1 MRRILTLLMIIA
13 VSGAAAQERFD
24 YVFRRNPWNGGPNA
38 AGIRQDSLS
47 RSYAEIYFTKETGG
61 MTGHSSS
68 DDSWNA
74 GARTESVRH
83 LKKVSFAGGFGYDYF
98 DGRNMCGSMFT
109 EPGYYP
115 VDILEFTPGRKIRED
130 YTFTGGVSAVLGR
143 RWTGGLRVEFEAQNY
158 AKRKDL
164 RHKNTRLDFEFSP
177 GVMYHA
183 GRFAAGAVYIVGT
196 NSEKLEAEEIGSTP
210 ESYQAFFDRGLGY
223 GSLQLWESSDM
234 HLTTSGV
241 TGFPVRENTRGA
253 GVQLQYGPVYAAA
266 AYRNRQGETGERGM
280 IWHEFGT
287 HQVTANA
294 ALSLGNLQRRHF
306 VRLHLDWRSL
316 RTDENIITTETVNGV
331 TKPYIHGST
340 PIFGRKGLDLGGEY
354 EFANRYTDLRAG
366 VAYSQLNRES
376 TLMYPYVKG
385 QKLHFTKVYAEL
397 IRAFGFWEV
406 TLAADYRQGGFEE
419 CEKQFETS
427 GEQPG
432 EYPGQLTGYYNY
444 ETEYLTAKRLG
455 TGLGVRR
462 NIERFYVELYARYEH
477 GFDLQYVAQPNRV
490 RATVSVGYNF

>member
-109 EPGYYP
+109 QPGYYP

-130 YTFTGGVSAVLGR
+130 YSFMGGVSAVLGR

-241 TGFPVRENTRGA
+241 TGFPVRENTQGA
-253 GVQLQYGPVYAAA
+253 GVQLILAESFSRYGFRNAINRALPAITCPGIGKVFKTGDRLEANLLTGEISNLTTGGRISGIPLSDYILKLISAGGLLQY
-266 AYRNRQGETGERGM
+266 YRNILRQ
-280 IWHEFGT
+280 
-287 HQVTANA
+287 
-294 ALSLGNLQRRHF
+294 
-306 VRLHLDWRSL
+306 
-316 RTDENIITTETVNGV
+316 
-331 TKPYIHGST
+331 K
-340 PIFGRKGLDLGGEY
+340 
-354 EFANRYTDLRAG
+354 
-366 VAYSQLNRES
+366 
-376 TLMYPYVKG
+376 
-385 QKLHFTKVYAEL
+385 
-397 IRAFGFWEV
+397 
-406 TLAADYRQGGFEE
+406 
-419 CEKQFETS
+419 
-427 GEQPG
+427 
-432 EYPGQLTGYYNY
+432 
-444 ETEYLTAKRLG
+444 
-455 TGLGVRR
+455 
-462 NIERFYVELYARYEH
+462 
-477 GFDLQYVAQPNRV
+477 
-490 RATVSVGYNF
+490 

>member
-47 RSYAEIYFTKETGG
+47 RSYAEIYFTKENGG

-183 GRFAAGAVYIVGT
+183 GRFAAGG
-196 NSEKLEAEEIGSTP
+196 
-210 ESYQAFFDRGLGY
+210 R
-223 GSLQLWESSDM
+223 
-234 HLTTSGV
+234 
-241 TGFPVRENTRGA
+241 
-253 GVQLQYGPVYAAA
+253 AAA
-266 AYRNRQGETGERGM
+266 
-280 IWHEFGT
+280 
-287 HQVTANA
+287 
-294 ALSLGNLQRRHF
+294 
-306 VRLHLDWRSL
+306 VR
-316 RTDENIITTETVNGV
+316 
-331 TKPYIHGST
+331 
-340 PIFGRKGLDLGGEY
+340 
-354 EFANRYTDLRAG
+354 
-366 VAYSQLNRES
+366 
-376 TLMYPYVKG
+376 
-385 QKLHFTKVYAEL
+385 
-397 IRAFGFWEV
+397 
-406 TLAADYRQGGFEE
+406 
-419 CEKQFETS
+419 
-427 GEQPG
+427 
-432 EYPGQLTGYYNY
+432 
-444 ETEYLTAKRLG
+444 
-455 TGLGVRR
+455 TGLCRCRISQPAGRDGR
-462 NIERFYVELYARYEH
+462 ARH
-477 GFDLQYVAQPNRV
+477 DLA
-490 RATVSVGYNF
+490 